1 MQIYHH
7 NTDSVRDLA
16 SFVAIRCSKLGVMVV
31 SDTSSVFLLS
41 SLFRVMLLVA
51 ITTVLHGP
59 VADSLRTSSGPQ
71 PGDCRPL
78 VYSMGVV
85 DTSEGRIGCM
95 PQWNSKTWSGQNSST
110 THYKKQNVSYNF
122 CDSLKQCAKLDT
134 CDEIWQNTGQVVV
147 SPTFFDRWE
156 LGHLKESGWVL

>member
-1 MQIYHH
+1 MQIYNHN

-51 ITTVLHGP
+51 VTTVLHGQ

-78 VYSMGVV
+78 VYSMGVW
-85 DTSEGRIGCM
+85 I
-95 PQWNSKTWSGQNSST
+95 PQK
-110 THYKKQNVSYNF
+110 V
-122 CDSLKQCAKLDT
+122 
-134 CDEIWQNTGQVVV
+134 
-147 SPTFFDRWE
+147 
-156 LGHLKESGWVL
+156 ESGACLSGIAKPSLVKIPQPHIIKNKMYHTVFAIPSNNALNLTHVMKSGKTLDKLWFLLLFLIDES